1 MASQMTQSFQT
12 IIYEKQ
18 ESILRI
24 TLNRPEARNA
34 INWEMTRE
42 LNTALRQ
49 ARQDEKV
56 RVIVITGAGT
66 AFSAG
71 LDLKEMWGVSGIQL
85 RKFIESFYWEMTDI
99 MFNLGKPAIAMVNG
113 PTLAAGC
120 TIAFSCDCVI
130 ASEKARIGYP
140 EINVGLIAA
149 YHLIHVPRLVGR
161 HKAFELIFT
170 GEPISATE
178 AERIGLIN
186 RAVPHEKLEETVNE
200 LARKF
205 ASKSPLSV
213 KLTREAFYRGLDME
227 FRKGIADA
235 ADVLCIL
242 AESEDTKEGMKAF
255 AEKRAPVWKGK

>member
-1 MASQMTQSFQT
+1 MVQGFRA
-12 IIYEKQ
+12 IIYEKKDW
-18 ESILRI
+18 LAKI

-34 INWEMTRE
+34 INWDMTTE
-42 LNTALRQ
+42 LNAALRQ
-49 ARQDEKV
+49 AKQDDSV
-56 RVIVITGAGT
+56 RVVIITGAGT

-71 LDLKEMWGVSGIQL
+71 IDLKELWGLSGIEF

-99 MFNLGKPAIAMVNG
+99 MYGMGKPVISMVNG

-120 TIAFSCDCVI
+120 TIAFSGDCII

-149 YHLIHVPRLVGR
+149 LHIILVPRLVGR

-170 GEPISATE
+170 GEPIPATE

-186 RAVPHEKLEETVNE
+186 KAVPHEKLEETVYE
-200 LARKF
+200 LAGKM
-205 ASKSPLSV
+205 ASKSPLVV
-213 KLTREAFYRGLDME
+213 KYTRDAFYRGLDVE
-227 FRKGIADA
+227 FRKAIADA

-242 AESEDTKEGMKAF
+242 VQSEDTKEGMKAF
-255 AEKRAPVWKGK
+255 AEKRAPVWKGR